1 MSKLFFKDKP
11 VVGLDISQTGIKVM
25 AIDIKSRAVLGYG
38 SLDLDPSKLQNALDS
53 SDNTYLVDNLRALMA
68 DKIIGRL
75 PSDHIAL
82 SVPTNRTFS
91 RTFSVPKEQE
101 SHIADAVTVEVDQ
114 YIPIPSDT
122 LYVDH
127 DIIDRTDKELIVNM
141 SAVPRLLVDNC
152 LDAIREVGLTPV
164 FIEPGINATARLLE
178 ATENAT
184 LTTLILDIGTTSTD
198 IALLDKS
205 AIRISGSVSV
215 GGNTFTIA
223 ISEKLGMSLED
234 AHKLKITN
242 GLMNGP
248 RQSQLKAALDPH
260 IQRIVT
266 EIRKVIRYYSERMD
280 RECKVEQ
287 VLIVG
292 GGSDMPAIGDYFT
305 DSLVMPARVASPWQ
319 DINFGKLPE
328 PAKQFRPRYI
338 SVAGLASVPKDE
350 VLK

>member
-1 MSKLFFKDKP
+1 
-11 VVGLDISQTGIKVM
+11 
-25 AIDIKSRAVLGYG
+25 
-38 SLDLDPSKLQNALDS
+38 
-53 SDNTYLVDNLRALMA
+53 
-68 DKIIGRL
+68 
-75 PSDHIAL
+75 
-82 SVPTNRTFS
+82 
-91 RTFSVPKEQE
+91 
-101 SHIADAVTVEVDQ
+101 
-114 YIPIPSDT
+114 
-122 LYVDH
+122 
-127 DIIDRTDKELIVNM
+127 
-141 SAVPRLLVDNC
+141 
-152 LDAIREVGLTPV
+152 
-164 FIEPGINATARLLE
+164 
-178 ATENAT
+178 
-184 LTTLILDIGTTSTD
+184 
-198 IALLDKS
+198 
-205 AIRISGSVSV
+205 
-215 GGNTFTIA
+215 
-223 ISEKLGMSLED
+223 MSLED